1 MRIMSDNAITREEI
15 TQTLSEM
22 DKKQN
27 MQIKYLAAAV
37 FASCVLSVM
46 SLVFVILK

>member
-1 MRIMSDNAITREEI
+1 MRIMSNNTITREEI

-22 DKKQN
+22 DAKQN
-27 MQIKYLAAAV
+27 KQIKYLTFAV
-37 FASCVLSVM
+37 IASTVLSVA